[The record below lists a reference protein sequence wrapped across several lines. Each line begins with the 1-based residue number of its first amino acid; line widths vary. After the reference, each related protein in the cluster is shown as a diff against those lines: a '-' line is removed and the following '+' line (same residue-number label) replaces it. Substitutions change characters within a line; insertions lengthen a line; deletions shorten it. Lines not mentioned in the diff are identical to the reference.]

1 MMKYIFDKE
10 TDLAAFEEFVL
21 SHGGN
26 YLHSEKWAKVKT
38 AWKSYFFSGK
48 DEAGNIVLTALVLE
62 RNFPGAGKIWYIP
75 SGACCDHGNEEL
87 FGSFSVFMKA
97 QLKKN
102 HITALFYDP
111 LIPNRI
117 NGEDME
123 EGKAAH
129 KLFTENGFQ
138 LNPDASKTLYKSP
151 LQLITRL
158 ESETGE
164 KYTPEKLLKTFE
176 KGVRYSVRVGEA
188 RGLVHKIY
196 TIEDVEKDPTILDDF
211 LSVMSDTSERNNF
224 LERDGEY
231 CKHLLK
237 VFGKDGFD
245 IMLVYYDKNKD
256 NALQEERLK
265 RKEELLSALE
275 TAPEKKKRGITE
287 EIDSIDKQTEHYE
300 ERRRET
306 ENTDKDL
313 ICVSGGMTLHY
324 GNMSSC
330 IFGGSRNLLRNN
342 LRASHFFNFKRICH
356 SIEKGSAFH
365 DLGYVLLDKTP
376 VAEDGT
382 LGKAKPNGEFE
393 GILAFKKSFGSDEI
407 EFVGEY
413 IMVGNKLLFFSYTHL
428 LDKAKH
434 FIGLITRLLRKLK

>member
-1 MMKYIFDKE
+1 MSYIFGKE
-10 TDLAAFEEFVL
+10 TDLVAFEEFVL
-21 SHGGN
+21 SHEGN
-26 YLHSEKWAKVKT
+26 FLHSEKWARVKT
-38 AWKSYFFSGK
+38 AWKSYFFSGR
-48 DEAGNIVLTALVLE
+48 DNNGEMVLTALVLE

-75 SGACCDHGNEEL
+75 SGACCDHKNEEL
-87 FGSFSVFMKA
+87 FREFSLFLKS

-111 LIPNRI
+111 LIPHRI

-123 EGKAAH
+123 DGKMAH
-129 KLFTENGFQ
+129 RLFTENGFQ
-138 LNPDASKTLYKSP
+138 LNTDASKTLYKSP

-158 ESETGE
+158 VSADGE
-164 KYTPEKLLKTFE
+164 RYTPEKLLKTFE

-188 RGLVHKIY
+188 RGLCHKVY
-196 TIEDVEKDPTILDDF
+196 TIEDVEKDPQILDDF

-231 CKHLLK
+231 CKHLLR

-256 NALQEERLK
+256 KSLQEERLR
-265 RKEELLSALE
+265 RKEELSALLE
-275 TAPEKKKRGITE
+275 NAPEKKKRGIME
-287 EIDSIDKQTEHYE
+287 EIDSIDKQTEHYL
-300 ERRRET
+300 ERQRET
-306 ENTDKDL
+306 ENEDKDL

-342 LRASHFFNFKRICH
+342 LRASHYFNFRRICH

-382 LGKAKPNGEFE
+382 LGRAKPNNEFE
-393 GILAFKKSFGSDEI
+393 GILSFKKSFGSDEI

-434 FIGLITRLLRKLK
+434 LIGLVTRIIRKLK

>member
-1 MMKYIFDKE
+1 MKYIFDKE
-10 TDLAAFEEFVL
+10 TDLTAFEEFVL

-26 YLHSEKWAKVKT
+26 YLHSEKWARVKE
-38 AWKSYFFSGK
+38 AWKAYFFSGK
-48 DEAGNIVLTALVLE
+48 DEEGNIVLTALVLE

-75 SGACCDHGNEEL
+75 SGACCDHENGEL
-87 FGSFSVFMKA
+87 FRGFSEFMKK

-117 NGEDME
+117 NGEDIP

-129 KLFTENGFQ
+129 RLFTENGFQ
-138 LNPDASKTLYKSP
+138 LNDDASKTLYKSP

-158 ESETGE
+158 ESEAGE
-164 KYTPEKLLKTFE
+164 KYTPDKLLKTFE

-196 TIEDVEKDPTILDDF
+196 TIEDVDKNPQILEDF

-231 CKHLLK
+231 CKHLLR

-256 NALQEERLK
+256 KALQEERL
-265 RKEELLSALE
+265 RRREELASALE
-275 TAPEKKKRGITE
+275 AAPEKKKRGITE
-287 EIDSIDKQTEHYE
+287 EIESIDKQTEHFLERQRETAGE
-300 ERRRET
+300 ERE
-306 ENTDKDL
+306 L

-376 VAEDGT
+376 LAEDGT
-382 LGKAKPNGEFE
+382 LGRAKPNQEFE

-407 EFVGEY
+407 EYVGEY
-413 IMVGNKLLFFSYTHL
+413 IMVGNRLLFFSYKHL

-434 FIGLITRLLRKLK
+434 FIGLVTRILRKLK

>member
-1 MMKYIFDKE
+1 MNYIFDKE
-10 TDLAAFEEFVL
+10 TDLVAFEEFVL

-26 YLHSEKWAKVKT
+26 YLHSEKWARVKT
-38 AWKSYFFSGK
+38 AWKPYFFSGK
-48 DEAGNIVLTALVLE
+48 TEDGEIVLTALALE
-62 RNFPGAGKIWYIP
+62 RSFPGAGKIWYVP
-75 SGACCDHGNEEL
+75 SGACCDHKNEEL
-87 FGSFSVFMKA
+87 FKGFSAFMKK
-97 QLKKN
+97 QLKIN

-117 NGEDME
+117 NGEDIP

-129 KLFTENGFQ
+129 RLFTENGFQ

-151 LQLITRL
+151 HQLITRL
-158 ESETGE
+158 VSDEGE
-164 KYTPEKLLKTFE
+164 RYTPEKLLKTFE

-188 RGLVHKIY
+188 RGLTHKVY
-196 TIEDVEKDPTILDDF
+196 TIEDVEENPAILEDF

-224 LERDGEY
+224 LERDGDY
-231 CKHLLK
+231 CKHLLR

-256 NALQEERLK
+256 RALQEERLK
-265 RKEELLSALE
+265 RKEELLTALE
-275 TAPEKKKRGITE
+275 AAPEKKKRGITE
-287 EIDSIDKQTEHYE
+287 EIDSIDKQTEHFL
-300 ERRRET
+300 ERQRET
-306 ENTDKDL
+306 EGDQREL

-342 LRASHFFNFKRICH
+342 LRASHYFNFRRICH
-356 SIEKGSAFH
+356 SIEKGSELH
-365 DLGYVLLDKTP
+365 DLGYVLLDKSP

-382 LGKAKPNGEFE
+382 LGRAKPNGEFE

-434 FIGLITRLLRKLK
+434 IIGLVTRIIRKIK

>member
-1 MMKYIFDKE
+1 MKYIFDKE
-10 TDLAAFEEFVL
+10 TDLIAFEEFVL
-21 SHGGN
+21 SHEGN

-38 AWKSYFFSGK
+38 AWKPYFFSGK
-48 DEAGNIVLTALVLE
+48 NEQGEMVLTALVLE
-62 RNFPGAGKIWYIP
+62 RSFPGAGKIWYIP
-75 SGACCDHGNEEL
+75 SGACCDHENEEL
-87 FGSFSVFMKA
+87 FCEFSRFIKKQV
-97 QLKKN
+97 KKN

-117 NGEDME
+117 NGEDVAQ
-123 EGKAAH
+123 GKAAH
-129 KLFTENGFQ
+129 KLFTENGFI
-138 LNPDASKTLYKSP
+138 LNTDASKTLYKSP

-158 ESETGE
+158 VGENGE
-164 KYTPEKLLKTFE
+164 KYTPEKLLKSFE

-188 RGLVHKIY
+188 RGLTYKVY
-196 TIEDVEKDPTILDDF
+196 TIEDVEKNPAILDDF

-224 LERDGEY
+224 LERDGDY
-231 CKHLLK
+231 CKHLLR

-256 NALQEERLK
+256 KSLQEERLR
-265 RKEELLSALE
+265 RKEELSALLE
-275 TAPEKKKRGITE
+275 NAPEKKKRGIME
-287 EIDSIDKQTEHYE
+287 EIDSIDKQTEHYL
-300 ERRRET
+300 ERQRET
-306 ENTDKDL
+306 ENEDKDL

-342 LRASHFFNFKRICH
+342 LRASHYFNFRRICH

-382 LGKAKPNGEFE
+382 LGRAKPNNEFE

-434 FIGLITRLLRKLK
+434 LIGLVTRIIRKLK

>member
-1 MMKYIFDKE
+1 MNYIFDKE
-10 TDLAAFEEFVL
+10 TDLTAFENFVL
-21 SHGGN
+21 THGGN
-26 YLHSEKWAKVKT
+26 YLHSEKWARVKT
-38 AWKSYFFSGK
+38 AWKSYFFSGRDDK
-48 DEAGNIVLTALVLE
+48 GDIVLTALVLE
-62 RNFPGAGKIWYIP
+62 RNFPGAGRIWYIP
-75 SGACCDHGNEEL
+75 SGACCDHKNEEL
-87 FGSFSVFMKA
+87 FRSFSAFMKN
-97 QLKKN
+97 QLKSN

-117 NGEDME
+117 NGEDIE

-138 LNPDASKTLYKSP
+138 LNADASKTLYKSP

-158 ESETGE
+158 QSETGE

-188 RGLVHKIY
+188 RGLVHRIY
-196 TIEDVEKDPTILDDF
+196 TIEDVERDPQILEDF

-256 NALQEERLK
+256 NELQAERLK
-265 RKEELLSALE
+265 RKEELLTALE

-356 SIEKGSAFH
+356 SIEKGSVFH

-382 LGKAKPNGEFE
+382 LGKAKPNSEFE

-407 EFVGEY
+407 EYVGEY
-413 IMVGNKLLFFSYTHL
+413 IMVGNRLLFFSYSHL

-434 FIGLITRLLRKLK
+434 FIGLITRILRKLK

>member
-1 MMKYIFDKE
+1 MKYVFGKE

-26 YLHSEKWAKVKT
+26 YLHSEKWARVKT
-38 AWKSYFFSGK
+38 AWKSYFFSGR
-48 DEAGNIVLTALVLE
+48 DDNGDIVLTALVLE

-75 SGACCDHGNEEL
+75 SGACCDHNNGGL
-87 FGSFSVFMKA
+87 FTDFAAFMKK

-117 NGEDME
+117 NGEDMA

-129 KLFTENGFQ
+129 KLLTENGFQ

-196 TIEDVEKDPTILDDF
+196 TIEDVERDPSILEDF

-224 LERDGEY
+224 LERDGDY
-231 CKHLLK
+231 CKHLLR

-256 NALQEERLK
+256 NCQQAERLA
-265 RKEELLSALE
+265 RKEELLKALE

-306 ENTDKDL
+306 ENTDKEL

-342 LRASHFFNFKRICH
+342 LRASHFFNYRRICH
-356 SIEKGSAFH
+356 SINKGNDFH
-365 DLGYVLLDKTP
+365 DLGYVLVEKTP
-376 VAEDGT
+376 PEADGT
-382 LGKAKPNGEFE
+382 LGVCKVGADFE
-393 GILAFKKSFGSDEI
+393 GILAFKKSFGSDYI
-407 EFVGEY
+407 EYVGEY
-413 IMVGNKLLFFSYTHL
+413 VLVSNKTLFFSYTHL
-428 LDKAKH
+428 LEKARNVQSVVNRIVRKH
-434 FIGLITRLLRKLK
+434 R

>member
-1 MMKYIFDKE
+1 MKYIFDKE
-10 TDLAAFEEFVL
+10 TDLSAFEEFVL
-21 SHGGN
+21 THGGN
-26 YLHSEKWAKVKT
+26 YLHSEKWARVKE
-38 AWKSYFFSGK
+38 AWRPYFFSGK
-48 DEAGNIVLTALVLE
+48 NENGEIVLTALVLE

-75 SGACCDHGNEEL
+75 SGACCDHKNDEL
-87 FGSFSVFMKA
+87 FRGFSAFMKK
-97 QLKKN
+97 QLKKK

-117 NGEDME
+117 NGEDID

-129 KLFTENGFQ
+129 RLFSENGFQ

-158 ESETGE
+158 QSDEGE
-164 KYTPEKLLKTFE
+164 MYTPEKLLKTFE

-188 RGLVHKIY
+188 RGLVHKVY
-196 TIEDVEKDPTILDDF
+196 TIEDVERDPKILEDF
-211 LSVMSDTSERNNF
+211 LNVMSDTSERNNF

-245 IMLVYYDKNKD
+245 IMLVYYDRKKD
-256 NALQEERLK
+256 DALQTERLK
-265 RKEELLSALE
+265 RKEELLEALE
-275 TAPEKKKRGITE
+275 TAHEKKKRGITE
-287 EIDSIDKQTEHYE
+287 EIDSIDKQTEHYL
-300 ERRRET
+300 ERKRET
-306 ENTDKDL
+306 ENEKGEL

-365 DLGYVLLDKTP
+365 DLGYVLLQKTP

-382 LGKAKPNGEFE
+382 LGKAKPDEEFE

-407 EFVGEY
+407 EYIGEY
-413 IMVGNKLLFFSYTHL
+413 IMVGNRLLFFSYTHL

-434 FIGLITRLLRKLK
+434 FIGLITRILRKLK